1 MPPRAST
8 TAGEVDWLFNLILA
22 ISAFFFSL
30 IVVLMLVFVIRYRRR
45 PGIRTEAA
53 PTIARRWS

>member
-30 IVVLMLVFVIRYRRR
+30 IVVLMLR
-45 PGIRTEAA
+45 
-53 PTIARRWS
+53 SS